1 LADHLPDASTIRR
14 RAADIFEGLIDGSL
28 SIEIADR
35 YNFNEVERAHKT
47 LEERRT
53 IGKPIME
60 IA

>member
-1 LADHLPDASTIRR
+1 
-14 RAADIFEGLIDGSL
+14 LIDGSL
-28 SIEIADR
+28 SIEIAGR
-35 YNFNEVERAHKT
+35 YRFNEVERAHED